1 MKNIEITTAEFVN
14 QSEVYLDA
22 ALEGNIVCVEKEGRH
37 VCLLDDEHWKLIV
50 EIMSKLLPAETR

>member
-37 VCLLDDEHWKLIV
+37 VCLLHDEY
-50 EIMSKLLPAETR
+50 